1 MNRTVEPAVI
11 ELPLSSYENMRME
24 LAWRSDHLKIQ
35 FEDIYDVLEKIK
47 EKFLLDDFQEIAPLF
62 DPLKTIGKYQ

>member
-35 FEDIYDVLEKIK
+35 FEEIYDVLERIK

>member
-11 ELPLSSYENMRME
+11 ELPLSSYENMQME

-35 FEDIYDVLEKIK
+35 FEEIYDVLERIK
-47 EKFLLDDFQEIAPLF
+47 EKFLLDDFQEIAPTF

>member
-35 FEDIYDVLEKIK
+35 FKEIYEVLERIK

>member
-1 MNRTVEPAVI
+1 MNRTIEPAVI
-11 ELPLSSYENMRME
+11 ELPLSSYENMQME

-35 FEDIYDVLEKIK
+35 FEEIYEVLERIK
-47 EKFLLDDFQEIAPLF
+47 EKFLLDEFQEIAPLF

>member
-1 MNRTVEPAVI
+1 MNRTIEPAVI
-11 ELPLSSYENMRME
+11 ELPLSSYENMQME

-35 FEDIYDVLEKIK
+35 FEEIYEVLERIK

-62 DPLKTIGKYQ
+62 DPLKTIGKCQ

>member
-24 LAWRSDHLKIQ
+24 LAWRSDHLKIK
-35 FEDIYDVLEKIK
+35 FEEIYDVLERIK
-47 EKFLLDDFQEIAPLF
+47 EKFLLNDFQEIAPLF

>member
-35 FEDIYDVLEKIK
+35 FEEIYDVLEKIK
-47 EKFLLDDFQEIAPLF
+47 EKFRLDDFQEITPLF